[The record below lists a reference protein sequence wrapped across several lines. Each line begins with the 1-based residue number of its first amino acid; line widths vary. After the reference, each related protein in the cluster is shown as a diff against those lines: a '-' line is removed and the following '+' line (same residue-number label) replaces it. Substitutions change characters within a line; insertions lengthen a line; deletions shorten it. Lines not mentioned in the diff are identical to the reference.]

1 MNAEDFVSKL
11 EEKLGLRPLA
21 FSSEGVISFTFNEKF
36 TAHIEKSSDGK
47 LLMVYAEIGEL
58 PKEDREACLLALLE
72 ANLFGQKTQ
81 GSSFGIDSDTSIIYL
96 FRAFEFEE
104 HSFDA
109 FYQGLTGL
117 LQTQVEWT
125 KNLEAKAYLPPPKN
139 KSPSI
144 YL

>member
-1 MNAEDFVSKL
+1 MDIGEFVSKL
-11 EEKLGLRPLA
+11 EEKLGMRPLA
-21 FSSEGVISFTFNEKF
+21 FSAEGVISFAFNERY
-36 TAHIEKSSDGK
+36 TAHIEKSADDT
-47 LLMVYAEIGEL
+47 LLMVYAEIGVL
-58 PKEDREACLLALLE
+58 PIEGREALLLSLLE

-81 GSSFGIDSDTSIIYL
+81 GAAFGIDHDTLVIYL
-96 FRAFEFEE
+96 FRSFNLTEL
-104 HSFDA
+104 SFDT

-125 KNLEAKAYLPPPKN
+125 TNIETKGYLPPPP